1 MLPIGDEL
9 AGYLWVHRGQVTLWL
24 LLAVLLKA
32 VLTIDS
38 MLEGLAALAP
48 L

>member
-1 MLPIGDEL
+1 MLPISDEL
-9 AGYLWVHRGQVTLWL
+9 ARYLWLHRNQVTLGL
-24 LLAVLLKA
+24 LLASLLKA

-38 MLEGLAALAP
+38 MLEGLAALVP